1 MDALRRLSRR
11 WKCESGAELIEFALT
26 FPLLL
31 LVVLGI
37 IEFGFMFR
45 EYEIITNAAREG
57 ARIRVLPAY
66 DAADATARVEQYL
79 DGAGLDSSLAIT
91 TVGDPEAVDIGGVC
105 ISAVEVSVEYP
116 HPVPFIEGIA
126 SYFGGTWDEVPLS
139 ASATMRTEAV
149 APVC

>member
-1 MDALRRLSRR
+1 MNGLRRR
-11 WKCESGAELIEFALT
+11 WKSESGAELVEFALT
-26 FPLLL
+26 FPILL

-37 IEFGFMFR
+37 IEFGLMFR

-57 ARIRVLPAY
+57 ARIRVLSAY
-66 DAADATARVEQYL
+66 DADDATARVEQYL
-79 DGAGLDSSLAIT
+79 DAAGLDSDLADT
-91 TVGDPEAVDIGGVC
+91 TVGDPEAVDIGGAC

-126 SYFGGTWDEVPLS
+126 SYFGQSWDTVTLA